1 MSYTVAATNPR
12 PGYDFAYEREALEPI
27 GAEIVAVR
35 AANEDEYAEA
45 IAQADAVIAGPR
57 VRLSANV
64 IGRLQ
69 RCKIIANGG
78 IGVDPVDVEAA
89 TQAGIVVTNVPDLFV
104 DEVADQAFALLLA
117 AQRKVVH
124 CHGMTSSG
132 RWSETWATLGHIPK
146 LRGSTLGLIAFG
158 NIAKQ
163 VAVRAQ
169 AFGLR
174 VVAYDPFVGPEAM
187 RERNVEPRS
196 LDELLGESD
205 IISAHAPLTRDTFH
219 LLGEP
224 QFRQMKP
231 TAIFINTGRGKVVDE
246 PALIRALQE
255 GWIGA
260 AALDVLEQEPPD
272 PANLLLHMPNV
283 IVTPH
288 MASYSNEA
296 NIARRQ
302 RVGQEIAAVLQG
314 GWPAHAVN
322 PAVYAERERA

>member
-1 MSYTVAATNPR
+1 M
-12 PGYDFAYEREALEPI
+12 
-27 GAEIVAVR
+27 
-35 AANEDEYAEA
+35 
-45 IAQADAVIAGPR
+45 
-57 VRLSANV
+57 RLTASV
-64 IGRLQ
+64 IGQLR

-89 TQAGIVVTNVPDLFV
+89 TAAGIVVSNVPDLFV

-124 CHGMTSSG
+124 CHALTSSG
-132 RWSETWATLGHIPK
+132 RWSETWATLGHIQK

-174 VVAYDPFVGPEAM
+174 VVAFDPFVQPEAM
-187 RERNVEPRS
+187 RERGVEPRT
-196 LDELLGESD
+196 LDELLRESD
-205 IISAHAPLTRDTFH
+205 FVSAHAPLTKDTFH

-224 QFRQMKP
+224 QFRLMKP
-231 TAIFINTGRGKVVDE
+231 QAIFVNTGRGRVVDE

-272 PANLLLHMPNV
+272 PSNPLLHMPNV

-296 NIARRQ
+296 NVARRQ
-302 RVGQEIAAVLQG
+302 RVGQDIAAVLRG
-314 GWPAHAVN
+314 GRPTHYVN
-322 PAVYAERERA
+322 PAVYAAERAPA